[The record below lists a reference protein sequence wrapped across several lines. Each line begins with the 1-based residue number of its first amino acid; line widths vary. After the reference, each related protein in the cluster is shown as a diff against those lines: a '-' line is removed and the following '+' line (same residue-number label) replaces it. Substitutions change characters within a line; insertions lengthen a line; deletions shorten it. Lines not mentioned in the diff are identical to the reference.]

1 MCILK
6 PLYITPDSYFYKY
19 YNNYINKQN
28 NSESDVFIL
37 NLLKCKSKI
46 IKPTILN
53 KNDITQWFTHSA
65 NDNNEYND
73 LFKKQINDNKNICN
87 ICYETLDDL
96 YIITSCYHT
105 FCYKCANTV
114 YFNNKTKSVKENG
127 NHLNEMIKK
136 DFKCPCCN
144 YSQTEKDL
152 YLFTNNNL
160 DKHTPEFKTTYLSMI
175 KLIYETK
182 NSCFKNKFN
191 YNINK
196 GFIYKYLGYKTYY
209 IIDKILANKSPFNIL
224 KSSKNKIHTI
234 KILISNNPRWITLM
248 NNLLDNDNHNF
259 IFCLTG
265 NLMNVLNNHINDT
278 DPNFKYNYHLY
289 LLEPYNKTNYDN
301 IKSNLNLKLLEIQEN
316 IQYANINITPYQLII
331 KNTIDETI
339 FKNKVIIT

>member
-37 NLLKCKSKI
+37 NLLKCRSKI
-46 IKPTILN
+46 IKPIIIN
-53 KNDITQWFTHSA
+53 KNDITQCFTHSK
-65 NDNNEYND
+65 NDNNEYYD
-73 LFKKQINDNKNICN
+73 LFKTKINDNKNICN
-87 ICYETLDDL
+87 ICYEKLDDL
-96 YIITSCYHT
+96 YIITSCFHT
-105 FCYKCANTV
+105 FCYKCTNTV
-114 YFNNKTKSVKENG
+114 YFNNKTKSVKANG
-127 NHLNEMIKK
+127 NHLNKMINK

-160 DKHTPEFKTTYLSMI
+160 DKHNLEFRTTYLSMI
-175 KLIYETK
+175 KLMYEIK
-182 NSCFKNKFN
+182 NNLD
-191 YNINK
+191 YNININK
-196 GFIYKYLGYKTYY
+196 EYIYKYLGYKTYY
-209 IIDKILANKSPFNIL
+209 IIDKIISNKAPFNIL
-224 KSSKNKIHTI
+224 KSNKKKKHII
-234 KILISNNPRWITLM
+234 KILISNNPRWIELM
-248 NNLLDNDNHNF
+248 TNLCEGHYSLNNF

-265 NLMNVLNNHINDT
+265 NLMKVLNNHINT
-278 DPNFKYNYHLY
+278 TNTEFKYDYNLY

-301 IKSNLNLKLLEIQEN
+301 IKSNLNLKLLEIQDN
-316 IQYANINITPYQLII
+316 IQYANINIIPYQLII